1 MCKEWLSSAK
11 AVGSTHRCA
20 LAGLPAAQGR
30 VQVTTPR
37 MVTPAAWSLQSLAQQ
52 LHKAKALS
60 QVVNV
65 GLGAGLHQ
73 EEPVEQGVQG
83 GAVPP
88 VLVLQ
93 RFQLLFGR
101 VGMLSFRQRW
111 GKGTCSLCA
120 NHPLSLGSP
129 RLFCLDPQTP
139 NVSTE
144 WLHELL
150 C

>member
-1 MCKEWLSSAK
+1 
-11 AVGSTHRCA
+11 
-20 LAGLPAAQGR
+20 
-30 VQVTTPR
+30 

-120 NHPLSLGSP
+120 NHPLSLGAP